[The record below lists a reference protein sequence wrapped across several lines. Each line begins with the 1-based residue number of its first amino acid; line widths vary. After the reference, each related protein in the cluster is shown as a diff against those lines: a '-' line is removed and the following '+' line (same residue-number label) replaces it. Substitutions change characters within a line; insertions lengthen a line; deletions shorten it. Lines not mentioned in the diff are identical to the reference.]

1 MADESASPT
10 SADDH
15 INHLDDHSHHGDDSS
30 RPRKRQRVRLS
41 CLECRRRKLSC
52 DRGFPCQRC
61 TKSGTPER
69 CQYES
74 QDGTVLDAS
83 TVAATNMPVSV
94 PVSVPVSMP
103 VALPVSISGPIPSYA
118 PTCNGAA
125 TTSTGSPGLPRLNR
139 HLPDPDAVLRDPPRD
154 LDRIRKMEYEIAAL
168 KTQLARQ
175 AATSASLEC
184 SMTAVS
190 ASAAATPGTQKGE
203 ATASGAVDTPER
215 TENGTAAQNLSRLD
229 ATQPGDKTLIE
240 LNCPDGLLNKELRF
254 FRGKEFRTR
263 YFGPANATMAFSE
276 LNGLCPFM
284 KETAEEWL
292 KPARLQER
300 KDKRKRQDYQD
311 VKFAMPD
318 PSLEALLPSRSE
330 TDALVS
336 CYLDQF
342 EQLHRIMH
350 IPTFLREYK
359 AFWDGPSVNTKT
371 GSSTA
376 ITAPGRPVRPAAM
389 TALVLA
395 MLAVSSSLYT
405 KTPVRFIGVIS
416 TARHSAGRWIEAV
429 ERWHGEQSY
438 KHRRLVHY
446 QISCLLYLSK
456 RINIIKK
463 KRFWTGS
470 GSLIQEGIAV
480 GLHRDPAAMNNRIS
494 PYNQEMRRRIW
505 ATMQE
510 FDMQAAFD
518 YGLPTLLSQVHSD
531 VAAPAN
537 LDDDQFDEDSIE
549 LPPSRPIKEYTYS
562 SYQHLSRQSLPLRLE
577 LSRILSGPPGETEY
591 DMVIRYTN
599 DLTQEI
605 DALPSWEA
613 APSAHGSADSS
624 MNPSAAKKPLLAYTL
639 LHIQLR
645 QYILPLHQPYLKLRT
660 SNSKYQYSE
669 IIYYNAARDMV
680 LLHEKLFEQGV
691 RTLNFLRE
699 DALTMTINL
708 CSVTLLQPRG
718 STNMIM
724 INAPHTV
731 KLLQKCIEMKRDR
744 LLRCGNNEPWGFC
757 IMCSALG
764 LLQTHLGAETAEK
777 AKLCASEH
785 FMNLHYTI
793 LANQVEGRDLEAH
806 ALPQSEPIVLPGLQS
821 LPYPLGIDISPSSAS
836 AAATAAAVAMMTSA
850 QPWPP
855 ALATDG
861 SSGQVRLSCSDI
873 TRPHHQSRTCRELH
887 SHQPS
892 SSVTAISSLMS
903 TSDSQPGTISSST
916 TAPSTMLSLPGEPLF
931 SPSPSPSMSPTVA
944 LENGDAAKS
953 RCLGICTGPG
963 SSATVTAAAGC
974 SSDDTAVAGHDQGT
988 PLLRP
993 LLNAQAPPSPL
1004 LNNNADFSLELL
1016 GLNFNEIW
1024 GDSWNSLNGS

>member
-1 MADESASPT
+1 MADESASPIST
-10 SADDH
+10 DGNLHLHDDHPQCADD
-15 INHLDDHSHHGDDSS
+15 S

-74 QDGTVLDAS
+74 QDGTVMDAAA
-83 TVAATNMPVSV
+83 VAATGIAVPISVSVPVPV
-94 PVSVPVSMP
+94 PVSVPASVPVTVPPYTSM
-103 VALPVSISGPIPSYA
+103 
-118 PTCNGAA
+118 CNGAA
-125 TTSTGSPGLPRLNR
+125 TGTIGSPGLSRFGGLR
-139 HLPDPDAVLRDPPRD
+139 MPDPDTVIRDPPRD

-175 AATSASLEC
+175 AAASANLEC
-184 SMTAVS
+184 SMTAAS
-190 ASAAATPGTQKGE
+190 ASAAATPATQKGDG
-203 ATASGAVDTPER
+203 SGAGADHTPDR
-215 TENGTAAQNLSRLD
+215 PDGVATGQVSNQLD
-229 ATQPGDKTLIE
+229 ATQPGDKALIE

-292 KPARLQER
+292 KPAQLPER

-311 VKFAMPD
+311 IKFTMPD
-318 PSLEALLPSRSE
+318 PNLEELLPSRAD
-330 TDALVS
+330 TDALVT

-342 EQLHRIMH
+342 EQLHRIVH
-350 IPTFLREYK
+350 IPTFLRDYK
-359 AFWDGPSVNTKT
+359 AFWDGTTPGASNPKSGAVVAT
-371 GSSTA
+371 
-376 ITAPGRPVRPAAM
+376 IGRPVRPAAM

-395 MLAVSSSLYT
+395 MLAVSSSLHT
-405 KTPVRFIGVIS
+405 TTPVKFYGMIS

-446 QISCLLYLSK
+446 QISCLLYLGK

-480 GLHRDPAAMNNRIS
+480 GLHRDPAGMNNRIS

-531 VAAPAN
+531 VAAPTN
-537 LDDDQFDEDSIE
+537 LDDDQFDEDSTE
-549 LPPSRPIKEYTYS
+549 LPPSRPVKDYTYS

-613 APSAHGSADSS
+613 TPPTHGSDGHES
-624 MNPSAAKKPLLAYTL
+624 NPNAAKKPLLAYTL

-680 LLHEKLFEQGV
+680 LLHQKLFEQGV

-731 KLLQKCIEMKRDR
+731 KLLQQCIEMKRDR
-744 LLRCGNNEPWGFC
+744 LMRCGNNEPWGFC

-764 LLQTHLGAETAEK
+764 LLQAHLGTETVEK

-793 LANQVEGRDLEAH
+793 LNNQVENQGPETQTMA
-806 ALPQSEPIVLPGLQS
+806 QSDPPGLPGLQA
-821 LPYPLGIDISPSSAS
+821 LPYPLALDISPTS
-836 AAATAAAVAMMTSA
+836 AAAAAAAAAAIMTSG
-850 QPWPP
+850 QQWSPS
-855 ALATDG
+855 LAVDG
-861 SSGQVRLSCSDI
+861 SSGQA
-873 TRPHHQSRTCRELH
+873 P
-887 SHQPS
+887 PP

-903 TSDSQPGTISSST
+903 ASDSLSGSLPST
-916 TAPSTMLSLPGEPLF
+916 TTPSTTLSLPGDPLF
-931 SPSPSPSMSPTVA
+931 SPSPTLSLSPSTATEDSSRRCCPGGDTGAVA
-944 LENGDAAKS
+944 
-953 RCLGICTGPG
+953 
-963 SSATVTAAAGC
+963 
-974 SSDDTAVAGHDQGT
+974 AGHDQET

-993 LLNAQAPPSPL
+993 LLDAQDPSSSSL
-1004 LNNNADFSLELL
+1004 LNNTNADFSLELL

-1024 GDSWNSLNGS
+1024 GDSWNGMNGP